1 MKKTICILLVLTS
14 LLALV
19 LSGCADKT
27 AGQVFR
33 LDILSEPA
41 SLDPQI
47 AVSNEQELILLNT
60 MEGLLRMDER
70 QKPVPAAA
78 ESYTVSP
85 DGRTY
90 TFTLRRGMLWSDGET
105 PVTAYDFQFAFRR
118 LFDPKTQSSTAANF
132 TCIRGG
138 AATLSGERSVQSIG
152 VAAQDAYT
160 LVFTLESPNPSFLS
174 LLTTPAALPCN
185 EDFFL
190 ASRGKYGVSDEFM
203 LFNGPFFVHS
213 WVEGT
218 YIHMRKNPA
227 YYAEESVIPAAFRL
241 YIQESYDLA
250 RLLDGAVDAA
260 AVSFSDLEKLDESFQ
275 TVQFSNILWSVLP
288 NLERPA
294 LANLSIRQALAAG
307 IEREALAAHLGK
319 NQQPAAMPVPPAV
332 TLGGESYRAQAADAP
347 GPAQSGYTAAELFQ
361 IGLKELD
368 LEGPPSLTLL
378 CPDRDGIPLLLS
390 HLQRQWRD
398 ALGIFI
404 NIEPVDAQ
412 TFSQRLSSRDYDLV
426 FCPVTASYDSPEA
439 VLSQLCGESSL
450 TGWQSGEMA
459 GFLAQAKRSS
469 TAAGVLSAYRQ
480 AEQALLQN
488 GIVLPLFYETSYYA
502 AAPSVTGL
510 RFSPFGCRVYF
521 LAGRKD
527 G

>member
-1 MKKTICILLVLTS
+1 MKKPICMLLALAS
-14 LLALV
+14 LLALI

-33 LDILSEPA
+33 LDILSEPV

-47 AVSNEQELILLNT
+47 AVSDDQALILLNT
-60 MEGLLRMDER
+60 MEGLLKMGEG

-78 ESYTVSP
+78 ESYTVSS
-85 DGRTY
+85 DERTY
-90 TFTLRRGMLWSDGET
+90 TFTLRKGMLWSDGET

-118 LFDPKTQSSTAANF
+118 LFDPKTQSPTAAGF

-138 AATLSGERSVQSIG
+138 AAALSGEGSVQSVG
-152 VAAQDAYT
+152 VAARDAYT
-160 LVFTLESPNPSFLS
+160 LVFTLENPNPSFLS

-190 ASRGKYGVSDEFM
+190 AARGKYGVSDEFM
-203 LFNGPFFVHS
+203 LFNGPFFIHS
-213 WVEGT
+213 WVEGN

-241 YIQESYDLA
+241 YIQGSHDLS

-260 AVSFSDLEKLDESFQ
+260 AVSFSDLEKLDE
-275 TVQFSNILWSVLP
+275 TYLTIQFSNILWSVLP

-294 LANLSIRQALAAG
+294 LANLSIRQALAAS
-307 IEREALAAHLGK
+307 IDREALSSCLGK
-319 NQQPAAMPVPPAV
+319 NQSLAAMPVPPAV
-332 TLGGESYRAQAADAP
+332 TLGGESYRSQASSAPRAAQP
-347 GPAQSGYTAAELFQ
+347 GYTAAELFQ
-361 IGLKELD
+361 IGLKELAA
-368 LEGPPSLTLL
+368 EAAPSLTLL
-378 CPDRDGIPLLLS
+378 CPDQDGIPLLLS

-398 ALGIFI
+398 GLGVFI

-412 TFSQRLSSRDYDLV
+412 VFSQRLASRDYDLV

-439 VLSQLCGESSL
+439 VLSQLCGEGSL
-450 TGWQSGEMA
+450 TGWQSDEMA
-459 GFLAQAKRSS
+459 GFLARAKSAP

-480 AEQALLQN
+480 AEQTLLDE

-521 LAGRKD
+521 LEGRKER
-527 G
+527 

>member
-1 MKKTICILLVLTS
+1 MKKPICM
-14 LLALV
+14 LLALAILPALI

-33 LDILSEPA
+33 LDILSEPV

-47 AVSNEQELILLNT
+47 ATSDDQALILLNT
-60 MEGLLRMDER
+60 MEGLLKMDEC

-85 DGRTY
+85 DERTY
-90 TFTLRRGMLWSDGET
+90 TFTLRKGMLWSDGET
-105 PVTAYDFQFAFRR
+105 PVTAYDFTFAFRR
-118 LFDPKTQSSTAANF
+118 LLDPKTQSPTAANF

-138 AATLSGERSVQSIG
+138 AAALSGEGSVQSVG

-160 LVFTLESPNPSFLS
+160 LIFTLESPNPSFLS

-203 LFNGPFFVHS
+203 LFNGPFFIHS
-213 WVEGT
+213 WVEGN
-218 YIHMRKNPA
+218 YIHMRKNHS

-241 YIQESYDLA
+241 YIKDSYDLA
-250 RLLDGAVDAA
+250 RLLDGAVDAT
-260 AVSFSDLEKLDESFQ
+260 AVSFSDLEKLDETYQ

-294 LANLSIRQALAAG
+294 LANLSIRQALSASVD
-307 IEREALAAHLGK
+307 RQALSAHLGE
-319 NQQPAAMPVPPAV
+319 NQHPAAMPVPPAV
-332 TLGGESYRAQAADAP
+332 TLGGESYRSQTADAP
-347 GPAQSGYTAAELFQ
+347 RSAQPGYTAAELFQ
-361 IGLKELD
+361 IGLKELA
-368 LEGPPSLTLL
+368 LEGAPSLTLL

-398 ALGIFI
+398 ALGVFI

-412 TFSQRLSSRDYDLV
+412 TFSQRLAGRDYDLV

-439 VLSQLCGESSL
+439 VLSQLCGEGSL

-459 GFLAQAKRSS
+459 EFLAQAKSAS
-469 TAAGVLSAYRQ
+469 TTAGVLSSYRQ
-480 AEQALLQN
+480 AEQTLLQN

-521 LAGRKD
+521 LEGRKE